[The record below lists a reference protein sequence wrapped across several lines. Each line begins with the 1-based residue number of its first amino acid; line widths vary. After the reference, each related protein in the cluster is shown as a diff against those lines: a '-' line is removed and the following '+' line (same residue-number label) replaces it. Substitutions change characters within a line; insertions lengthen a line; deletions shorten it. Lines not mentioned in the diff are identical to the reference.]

1 MHVRYALNI
10 VVGTRTSVAVVSS
23 FDTFQ
28 VLIVG
33 CAGLKQ
39 KSSWLIALCSCGL
52 QAGCP
57 KLRGLFL
64 ANLSLN
70 STPKTNEKV

>member
-33 CAGLKQ
+33 CAGLK
-39 KSSWLIALCSCGL
+39 KRAPGL
-52 QAGCP
+52 
-57 KLRGLFL
+57 LRYVPVVCRL
-64 ANLSLN
+64 AVPN
-70 STPKTNEKV
+70 